1 MIVLKKIQRLFGRS
15 SAAEK
20 IIPKVML
27 LQPSPANALSSEE
40 VQAVLQRYGVADLLT
55 PQDDPVFWATVLQH
69 FWPVKEL
76 VADAARFISPNFYF
90 GIREVVG
97 RTTLEWGQASQI
109 KTLCLTCSP
118 DGHLRQQDSETE
130 DGQKHPSF
138 SLAVSRPSVGVRA
151 AWFEKRGQ
159 FGLTH
164 GKGEIGVCRRTT
176 NGIWSEPDCLEYYKS

>member
-1 MIVLKKIQRLFGRS
+1 MTLTQKILRLFGKS
-15 SAAEK
+15 PAPEVSTK
-20 IIPKVML
+20 KVEPL
-27 LQPSPANALSSEE
+27 LPSPVNAMSGDE
-40 VQAVLQRYGVADLLT
+40 VRAILERYGVAVLLT
-55 PQDDPVFWATVLQH
+55 PQDDPIFWATVLQH